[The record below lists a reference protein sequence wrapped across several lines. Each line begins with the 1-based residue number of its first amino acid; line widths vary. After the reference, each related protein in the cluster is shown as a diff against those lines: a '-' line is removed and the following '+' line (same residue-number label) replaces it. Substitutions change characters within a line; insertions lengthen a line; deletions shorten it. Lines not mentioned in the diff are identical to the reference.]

1 MSSVEDRLMIVSPN
15 VIPNNMND
23 NGIVTQKILEV
34 QQQLVMLN
42 RHEREHIT
50 GDIDT
55 GNATCPYCQHCD
67 SDNFQIGNNQKENK
81 KKISTRNEIERE
93 VEISDKNGRVIVPKT
108 WAGKLVRI
116 TLVEDQE
123 SY

>member
-1 MSSVEDRLMIVSPN
+1 MPGVEDRRMIISPN
-15 VIPNNMND
+15 VIPNNMTD
-23 NGIVTQKILEV
+23 TGIVTQKILEV
-34 QQQLVMLN
+34 QQQIVMLN

-50 GDIDT
+50 GDT
-55 GNATCPYCQHCD
+55 YTRNAACPYCQDCD
-67 SDNFQIGNNQKENK
+67 TDNFPIGNNQKESK